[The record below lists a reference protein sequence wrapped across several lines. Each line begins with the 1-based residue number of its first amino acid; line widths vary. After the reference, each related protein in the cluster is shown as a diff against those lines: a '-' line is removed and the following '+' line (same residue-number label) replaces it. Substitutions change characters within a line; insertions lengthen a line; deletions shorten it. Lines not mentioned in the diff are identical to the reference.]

1 MVADGFFMLLVYLG
15 LNQFLNVPIVQ
26 IFLWLF
32 GAFILLYTGF
42 ESILKM
48 DKVSLSYD
56 RMKESL
62 LRCFLVGFIM
72 SITSPLSIMFWLGI
86 YGSVLAQTAQTQGT
100 SSLLIYSCMIFLG
113 LTIWDLFMAGLT
125 SGFRKF
131 LNMRMLKAISVIS
144 GLSLLGFGIYF
155 GQKGIAMLLSLH

>member
-131 LNMRMLKAISVIS
+131 LNMRILKAISVIS